1 MEHSQRG
8 RGPTSRPE
16 DPDLSPNRGRLQALG
31 PYALWGS
38 WFLLVAWTALASP
51 WFLVPAA
58 VLAALP
64 GPPRRSW
71 RPTAAR
77 AFLLTAV
84 ALGFFSGWT
93 ERRFGEGWGE
103 YWESRRQAVAERLE
117 GEFDG
122 LVRRGD
128 ASAQR
133 LAAAAAVVPAEAL
146 SDSLEVVLRSSRMAG
161 VAVVGIDGRL
171 SDWRGSHHGRLPAEA
186 LDGLSPYSFGET
198 PLFSYLYFTT
208 EIPGG
213 RGTAL
218 VAALLRADVPAPFAD
233 GLGDFASEFEARAGE
248 AIRITRADRASGPDV
263 LDFGWPDQTLLSIT
277 VVEPSRTER
286 HDRDRRRILV
296 LIAALLGAV
305 WLLLFRPGPGP
316 SRWVG
321 GLALVTA
328 AAVLPLDVL
337 LSVEELVDP
346 AAFLL
351 PGPIP
356 MSLGRVFALA
366 LAALP
371 FAAMWRFEAGSDRG
385 GRAVVLGLGLLG
397 FPLVLVWLLTGGSPE
412 LVGSPLNGWI
422 WFQLALTLCLTLVA
436 MAALAIRLPSG
447 PGLNRH
453 LVGGLL
459 LSVIIAL
466 SVALPL
472 RVSPGLSAG
481 WVAVWAAPLL
491 LIALGLRG
499 RGDGLSYL
507 RWFAALWVAGTAALP
522 FAWSART
529 EARMT
534 LAEGQMLRLGS
545 APDPYVEFLLDR
557 LGARLDS
564 LDRGGASD
572 VELLYQGWRTSGL
585 VEEGSPLLLTLWA
598 PSAAGA
604 APFPVQEL
612 NLGVSGPRPLV
623 VDGMLTELAADTTVV
638 RRRLDRRDVLYLVSV
653 PLDEG
658 RLVTGVVPP
667 RRTISEPS
675 SLGPLFATVQ
685 GQSQEFL
692 SLVKLAEPP
701 EGEPPARDVRWARND
716 EGWRGE
722 RVATYPDGPWTAF
735 HTISIPAPMVM
746 FARANLLFALNALIL
761 SAVWLVS
768 VWLLRGRPPL
778 PADWRS
784 LFSSFRARVTWTLFG
799 FFLLSSAIFGTLAY
813 RTLAGASERTATA
826 LAERV
831 VGRIAESYTEEGGAM
846 EQLARR
852 VGADLLEYRAGE
864 LVGGSVDELIDLGLY
879 DGWVDPDVYQ
889 ALEAGELERA
899 SVVAS
904 LGGWQYVLAF
914 RSLPDG
920 DIVASPVPLRAGAAA
935 LRRRDVTDL
944 LAFAAILGP
953 ILSLGL
959 ALLVGRALSR
969 PIQTL
974 QIASERVGSG
984 NLAVHLPE
992 DRVDEFGSVFSAFN
1006 RMVLRLGDARSELLQ
1021 TTRRTEAIVE
1031 EAATGV
1037 IALDPRGRVTVV
1049 NPRAESLLDARVML
1063 HQPLPNE
1070 SEFALELAAWL
1081 DQYFRAGVREDDAD
1095 FEWGDRRVR
1104 GRARRIAREGSEG
1117 GVVVILEDVTDEL
1130 RSERI
1135 LAWGEMAKQVAHE
1148 VKNPLTP
1155 IKLSVQHLRRAWE
1168 DGSSEY
1174 GAILDRNVGAI
1185 LGEIDRLAA
1194 IAKSFSRFAAP
1205 GTPGSGPLEPV
1216 DVLALVQETLDLYQ
1230 SGGEQGIRFTARLPQ
1245 RLPRVLCRKD
1255 ELKEVLVNLL
1265 ENARQAMPD
1274 GAGVI
1279 TIVGEMGSSGP
1290 AGDAAS
1296 LALTVEDN
1304 GSGIPPGL
1312 LPRIFEPQF
1321 STRSTGAGLGLAIVQ
1336 RLVAS
1341 WGGRVEAWSEEGK
1354 GTRMTIHIPLAQ
1366 DGIPVP
1372 ETPGATLSL
1381 GPRDAEK

>member
-1 MEHSQRG
+1 
-8 RGPTSRPE
+8 
-16 DPDLSPNRGRLQALG
+16 SPNRGRLTAAG

-38 WFLLVAWTALASP
+38 WVLLIAWTRLGSPWLLVPGAI
-51 WFLVPAA
+51 
-58 VLAALP
+58 LAALP
-64 GPPRRSW
+64 WPRPSSW
-71 RPTAAR
+71 RAAAAR
-77 AFLLTAV
+77 GFLLTAI
-84 ALGFFSGWT
+84 ALGFFAGWT
-93 ERRFGEGWGE
+93 DRRFGEGWGE

-117 GEFDG
+117 EEFDG
-122 LVRRGD
+122 LVQRGD
-128 ASAQR
+128 ASARR
-133 LAAAAAVVPAEAL
+133 LAAAASAVSEEAL
-146 SDSLEVVLRSSRMAG
+146 ADTLEAVLRSSGMAG

-213 RGTAL
+213 GGTAL
-218 VAALLRADVPAPFAD
+218 VAALLRADVPTPFAD
-233 GLGDFASEFEARAGE
+233 GLGDFASEFEARTGE

-286 HDRDRRRILV
+286 RDRDRRRILLLV
-296 LIAALLGAV
+296 AGLLGAV
-305 WLLLFRPGPGP
+305 WLLLFRPETGP
-316 SRWVG
+316 SRWIG

-328 AAVLPLDVL
+328 AAVFPLDVL
-337 LSVEELVDP
+337 LPVEALVDP

-351 PGPIP
+351 PGPLP

-366 LAALP
+366 LALLP
-371 FAAMWRFEAGSDRG
+371 FVAMWRLEARSEGL
-385 GRAVVLGLGLLG
+385 GRALVAGVGLLG
-397 FPLVLVWLLTGGSPE
+397 FPLVLVWLLAGGSPE

-422 WFQLALTLCLTLVA
+422 WFQLVLTLCLTLLA
-436 MAALAIRLPSG
+436 MGALAVRMPSG
-447 PGLNRH
+447 SGKTRH

-481 WVAVWAAPLL
+481 WVALWSIPLVL
-491 LIALGLRG
+491 VSLGMRG
-499 RGDGLSYL
+499 WGDGLSYL

-545 APDPYVEFLLDR
+545 DPDPYVEFLLDR

-585 VEEGSPLLLTLWA
+585 VEEGSPVLLTLWS
-598 PSAAGA
+598 PSATGGT
-604 APFPVQEL
+604 PFPVQEL
-612 NLGVSGPRPLV
+612 NLGVPGPRPLV
-623 VDGMLTELAADTTVV
+623 VDGLLPELAADTTVV

-653 PLDEG
+653 PLEGG

-692 SLVKLAEPP
+692 SLVRLTDPP
-701 EGEPPARDVRWARND
+701 GGEIDDEAVRWARNE

-722 RVATYPDGPWTAF
+722 RVATYPDGPWAAF

-768 VWLLRGRPPL
+768 FWLLRGRPPL
-778 PADWRS
+778 PAGWRS
-784 LFSSFRARVTWTLFG
+784 LFSSFRGRVTWTLFG
-799 FFLLSSAIFGTLAY
+799 FFLLSNAVFGTLAY

-831 VGRIAESYTEEGGAM
+831 VARIAESYTEEGGAM

-879 DGWVDPDVYQ
+879 DGWVDPDVYR
-889 ALEAGELERA
+889 ALEEGELERA

-904 LGGWQYVLAF
+904 LGSWQYVLAF

-1049 NPRAESLLDARVML
+1049 NPRAESLLDSRVML
-1063 HQPLPNE
+1063 HEPLPNE
-1070 SEFALELAAWL
+1070 NEFARELAQWL

-1168 DGSSEY
+1168 DGSPEY
-1174 GAILDRNVGAI
+1174 GTILDRNVGAI

-1194 IAKSFSRFAAP
+1194 IAKSFSRFAVP
-1205 GTPGSGPLEPV
+1205 GTPGSGPLESV
-1216 DVLALVQETLDLYQ
+1216 DVHALVRETLDLYQ
-1230 SGGEQGIRFTARLPQ
+1230 SGGEQSIRFSADLPDRLPMA
-1245 RLPRVLCRKD
+1245 LCRSD

-1265 ENARQAMPD
+1265 ENARQAMAD
-1274 GAGVI
+1274 GPGDI
-1279 TIVGEMGSSGP
+1279 TIAGQAVADGPGGEP
-1290 AGDAAS
+1290 AT

-1304 GSGIPPGL
+1304 GSGIPSSL

-1354 GTRMTIHIPLAQ
+1354 GTRMTLYVPLAPSESQ
-1366 DGIPVP
+1366 VSPSAK
-1372 ETPGATLSL
+1372 TPGGSLSL